1 MGRNSYPTALHL
13 TTCSFSCA
21 AKKILRPSLSTL
33 KILNILKWLLLVF
46 FVIDL
51 MWGPNGISGRY
62 IAMFLDNFSPF

>member
-1 MGRNSYPTALHL
+1 MEQFIKTPLNKA
-13 TTCSFSCA
+13 
-21 AKKILRPSLSTL
+21 

-51 MWGPNGISGRY
+51 MWGTNGFSGRY

>member
-1 MGRNSYPTALHL
+1 MEQFIKNPLNKA
-13 TTCSFSCA
+13 
-21 AKKILRPSLSTL
+21 

-51 MWGPNGISGRY
+51 MWGTNGFSGRY

>member
-1 MGRNSYPTALHL
+1 MESVIRIQLNKA
-13 TTCSFSCA
+13 
-21 AKKILRPSLSTL
+21 R
-33 KILNILKWLLLVF
+33 ILNILKWLLLVF

>member
-1 MGRNSYPTALHL
+1 CIDQTLKGLARPLQFRNLLPP
-13 TTCSFSCA
+13 F
-21 AKKILRPSLSTL
+21 STL

-62 IAMFLDNFSPF
+62 IAMILDNFSPF

>member
-1 MGRNSYPTALHL
+1 MESVI
-13 TTCSFSCA
+13 
-21 AKKILRPSLSTL
+21 KIQLNKTR
-33 KILNILKWLLLVF
+33 ILNILKWLLLVF